1 MIEKYIKELLL
12 TQDKVVVPNL
22 GTFTSLFS
30 PAKMS
35 ADGNTIIPPHKAL
48 NFSIYIRE
56 EDKNDDLMKVVMK
69 GENTGYYDFNEKL
82 LAFVEQVQQ
91 SIIANGQY
99 EMKEIGTLVKDAHNK
114 IVLLQDNHQSFL
126 GDSFGLPPIDTV
138 FVEKEIEKITV
149 PEVKTFDK
157 IITEDKPTATPKE
170 ILEKEEQLRQEALRE
185 RQEGGKSN
193 TASIKKDVDST
204 AKGGRKSDLMW
215 WLAVIP
221 LVFLF
226 TFLVYLFTSPEAMR
240 NFKAFFGSEKEVSAD
255 MNTLNQNTEENNT
268 NLSDSLD
275 NASDNSSE
283 INPIDNQPS
292 EISTD
297 KEIKSEKEKTPVNNE
312 TPKVNASGTEEN
324 LTIGKFYLVYGSFS
338 SKNGAEKA
346 RKTLTDKG
354 LNTKLLFLSSKNMY
368 RVVIGDFESHA
379 DATNKK
385 TELGSEFS
393 QTWILKAQ

>member
-22 GTFTSLFS
+22 GTFTSSFS

-48 NFSIYIRE
+48 TFSIYIRE

-138 FVEKEIEKITV
+138 FVEKEIEKITI
-149 PEVKTFDK
+149 PEVKTLDK
-157 IITEDKPTATPKE
+157 IITEEKPTATPKE
-170 ILEKEEQLRQEALRE
+170 ILEKEEQLRQEVLRE

-275 NASDNSSE
+275 NTSDNSSE

-312 TPKVNASGTEEN
+312 TPKVNESDTEEN

-393 QTWILKAQ
+393 QTWV